1 MKHKGHAAAR
11 KSRPA
16 QPAGFEGRAATGKSL
31 LRGHDHRA
39 VRDEKAP
46 RVVRRTGRPSEPA
59 VCERCGAVYA
69 AKTWRAG
76 DRTLRTP
83 LAGVR
88 WTVCPA
94 CRQVAE
100 GEYFGRV
107 LIRGPYAELHQ
118 EAIGARVRGVAVRA
132 AYTQPERRIVSMD
145 RTEEGL
151 EVLTTSQKLA
161 HRIARSLMKGFGGQT
176 EYHWTEPHGQ
186 LFAVWERDDLGAKP
200 KPRKPGARRSIAGA
214 GAGGFDLEIQTRHI
228 RLDPRWRDLIE
239 EEAARFAERF
249 PRLVRLHVTMSH
261 HAGHRMGTQEAA
273 LVANVPSRTIRVTKQ
288 AERMLDA
295 LRAAFRA
302 AERSYADKR
311 RMRRSRTRA
320 RPPAPDLQ
328 SESL

>member
-1 MKHKGHAAAR
+1 MKHKGQALAR

-16 QPAGFEGRAATGKSL
+16 QPAAIEGRGATGKTL

-83 LAGVR
+83 LSGVR

-107 LIRGPYAELHQ
+107 LIRGAYAESHE
-118 EAIGARVRGVAVRA
+118 EAIGARVRGVAARA

-145 RTEEGL
+145 RTEDGL

-186 LFAVWERDDLGAKP
+186 LFAVWERDDPGAE
-200 KPRKPGARRSIAGA
+200 PRPRGRKARRSPAA
-214 GAGGFDLEIQTRHI
+214 SGAGGFDLEIQTRRV

-239 EEAARFAERF
+239 EEAARFSERF
-249 PRLVRLHVTMSH
+249 PKLIRLHVTMSH
-261 HAGHRMGTQEAA
+261 HPGHRLGTQEAA
-273 LVANVPSRTIRVTKQ
+273 LVANVPSRTIRVTKR
-288 AERMLDA
+288 AEQMLDA
-295 LRAAFRA
+295 LRSAFRA
-302 AERSYADKR
+302 AERAYADKR
-311 RMRRSRTRA
+311 RMRRSRSRA
-320 RPPAPDLQ
+320 RVRPPA
-328 SESL
+328 SEQP